1 MALLDVVTIFDNL
14 NNLKSNSEN
23 YEIEDYDD
31 YVVVDNFMFDINKFE
46 ADILKFPFDV
56 ESSSSRNFISV

>member
-56 ESSSSRNFISV
+56 GLSLIHI